1 METSATPGVNILI
14 IQSTTDDKPDL
25 FVPQDIVPENRNKL
39 RHQVIVSENR
49 NKLWHHMNKMFS
61 TKLSEFYDDGNLHL
75 HRSFIDSISACIDYS
90 STADG
95 KEHSIHW
102 TISRSTLL

>member
-1 METSATPGVNILI
+1 MKILEPTEVNTLI

-25 FVPQDIVPENRNKL
+25 FVPQ
-39 RHQVIVSENR
+39 VIVSENHD
-49 NKLWHHMNKMFS
+49 KLWHHMNKMFNS
-61 TKLSEFYDDGNLHL
+61 KLAKFYDDGNLHL
-75 HRSFIDSISACIDYS
+75 HRSFIDSTSACIDYS

-102 TISRSTLL
+102 TICRSTLL

>member
-1 METSATPGVNILI
+1 METLATPGVNTLI

-25 FVPQDIVPENRNKL
+25 FIP
-39 RHQVIVSENR
+39 QVIVSEDR
-49 NKLWHHMNKMFS
+49 NKLWHHMNKMFN
-61 TKLSEFYDDGNLHL
+61 TKLAEFHDDGNLYL
-75 HRSFIDSISACIDYS
+75 HRSFIDTTSAYIDYN

-102 TISRSTLL
+102 TIFRSTLI

>member
-1 METSATPGVNILI
+1 MEASSTPNVYTLI

-25 FVPQDIVPENRNKL
+25 FVPQ
-39 RHQVIVSENR
+39 VIVSENGR
-49 NKLWHHMNKMFS
+49 KLWHHMNKMFNL
-61 TKLSEFYDDGNLHL
+61 KLEEITDDENNYL
-75 HRSFIDSISACIDYS
+75 HRSFIDNTCANIDYS

-102 TISRSTLL
+102 SICIGQLLI

>member
-25 FVPQDIVPENRNKL
+25 FVPQD
-39 RHQVIVSENR
+39 IVSENR

-75 HRSFIDSISACIDYS
+75 HRSFIDSTSACIDYS

-102 TISRSTLL
+102 IISRSTLL

>member
-1 METSATPGVNILI
+1 METLATPGVNTLI
-14 IQSTTDDKPDL
+14 IQSTTDGETDL
-25 FVPQDIVPENRNKL
+25 FVPQ
-39 RHQVIVSENR
+39 VIVSEDR
-49 NKLWHHMNKMFS
+49 DKLLHHMNKMFNNMLA
-61 TKLSEFYDDGNLHL
+61 KFNDDGKLYL

>member
-1 METSATPGVNILI
+1 METLATPGVNTLI

-25 FVPQDIVPENRNKL
+25 FVPQ
-39 RHQVIVSENR
+39 VIVSDDR
-49 NKLWHHMNKMFS
+49 NKLWHHMIKMFN
-61 TKLSEFYDDGNLHL
+61 TNLAKFHDDGNLHL
-75 HRSFIDSISACIDYS
+75 HRSFIDSTSAYIDYS

-102 TISRSTLL
+102 TICRSTLL

>member
-1 METSATPGVNILI
+1 METLATPGVNTLI

-25 FVPQDIVPENRNKL
+25 FVPQ
-39 RHQVIVSENR
+39 VIVSDDR
-49 NKLWHHMNKMFS
+49 NKLWHHMNKMFNANLA
-61 TKLSEFYDDGNLHL
+61 KFYDDGNLHL
-75 HRSFIDSISACIDYS
+75 HRSFIDSTSACIDYS

-102 TISRSTLL
+102 TICRSTLM

>member
-1 METSATPGVNILI
+1 METLATPGVNTLI

-25 FVPQDIVPENRNKL
+25 FVPQ
-39 RHQVIVSENR
+39 VIVSEDSD
-49 NKLWHHMNKMFS
+49 KLWHHMNKMFN
-61 TKLSEFYDDGNLHL
+61 TNLAKFYDDGNLHL
-75 HRSFIDSISACIDYS
+75 HRSFIDSTSACIDYS

-102 TISRSTLL
+102 TICRSTLL

>member
-25 FVPQDIVPENRNKL
+25 FVP
-39 RHQVIVSENR
+39 QVIVSENR

-75 HRSFIDSISACIDYS
+75 HRSFIDSTSACIDYS

>member
-1 METSATPGVNILI
+1 METSATPGVNTLI

-25 FVPQDIVPENRNKL
+25 FVPQ
-39 RHQVIVSENR
+39 VIVSEDHD
-49 NKLWHHMNKMFS
+49 KLWNHMNKMFNNMLA
-61 TKLSEFYDDGNLHL
+61 KLHDNENLYL
-75 HRSFIDSISACIDYS
+75 HRSFIDSTSACIDYS

-102 TISRSTLL
+102 TICRSTLL

>member
-1 METSATPGVNILI
+1 METLATPGVNTLI

-25 FVPQDIVPENRNKL
+25 FVPQ
-39 RHQVIVSENR
+39 VIVSDDR
-49 NKLWHHMNKMFS
+49 NKLWHHMNKMFNS
-61 TKLSEFYDDGNLHL
+61 NLAKFYDDGNLHL
-75 HRSFIDSISACIDYS
+75 HRSFIDSTSACIDYS

-102 TISRSTLL
+102 TICRSTLL

>member
-1 METSATPGVNILI
+1 METLATPGVNTLI
-14 IQSTTDDKPDL
+14 IQFTTDDKPDT
-25 FVPQDIVPENRNKL
+25 FVP
-39 RHQVIVSENR
+39 QVIVSENR

-61 TKLSEFYDDGNLHL
+61 TKLSEFYDDGNLH
-75 HRSFIDSISACIDYS
+75 RSFIDSTSACIDYS

-102 TISRSTLL
+102 TICRSTLL

>member
-1 METSATPGVNILI
+1 METLATPGVDTLI

-25 FVPQDIVPENRNKL
+25 FVPQ
-39 RHQVIVSENR
+39 VIVSENHD
-49 NKLWHHMNKMFS
+49 KLWHHMNKMFNA
-61 TKLSEFYDDGNLHL
+61 KLAEFHDDGKLYL
-75 HRSFIDSISACIDYS
+75 HRSFIDNTSACIDYS

-102 TISRSTLL
+102 TICRSTLL

>member
-1 METSATPGVNILI
+1 METLATPGVNTLI

-25 FVPQDIVPENRNKL
+25 FVPQ
-39 RHQVIVSENR
+39 VIVSENHD
-49 NKLWHHMNKMFS
+49 KLWHHMNKMFNANLA
-61 TKLSEFYDDGNLHL
+61 KFHDDGNLHL
-75 HRSFIDSISACIDYS
+75 HRSFIDSTSACIDYS

-102 TISRSTLL
+102 TISGSTLL